1 MIEQKE
7 TEEAVSLSKTEHNTI
22 KGSCKQFS
30 LLTDDGS
37 YCDTASSVACVVSG
51 IDVEHRH
58 SGQDQV
64 LGGPD
69 GATYRVSHTVLLH
82 VDVVASVGNTE
93 HCVSTCVA
101 GHRYRL
107 VETTS
112 QSRALCVWKMK
123 NIDILNQRSGNIFHT
138 PFPLWHSSVSNPFCQ
153 SKVKGP
159 TFFFISRSV
168 SLKKTPVPHQAC
180 FFY

>member
-22 KGSCKQFS
+22 KGSSKQFS
-30 LLTDDGS
+30 LLTDDSS

-51 IDVEHRH
+51 IDVEHRS

-69 GATYRVSHTVLLH
+69 GTTHRVSHTVLLH

-112 QSRALCVWKMK
+112 QSRALCV
-123 NIDILNQRSGNIFHT
+123 
-138 PFPLWHSSVSNPFCQ
+138 
-153 SKVKGP
+153 
-159 TFFFISRSV
+159 
-168 SLKKTPVPHQAC
+168 
-180 FFY
+180 